1 MPNSDNEF
9 DTTGDETVVEVEKPS
24 ASEILG
30 HLKGDPLIRDIR
42 GCLDIVQ
49 KLETKGYVL
58 GSDGAQSID
67 KCSFS
72 VEDEAEKRVQSLK
85 RLTQNQM
92 CLFVK
97 ICKTFAYNAHTVK
110 ALNIID
116 ERLVDLENSVFDNE
130 TAGTQGLVEMQ
141 AGLEKAQNDLSSQLA
156 ELKESVESLLPLKDG
171 AQDVLK
177 LAADSLEAKQRAD
190 AANASVVALKEEVS
204 TLRVALSNVVTQ
216 KDFEEY
222 KKAMEEKLAAS
233 PTTTG
238 STPTQTHGA
247 AKPPQLK
254 TLDPQ
259 HFKTFKSQFA
269 HHATAMKWD
278 ATFQRH
284 QLMMSLGSDVHAH
297 LTLSVPKID
306 TMTID
311 QILEAWDQII
321 CPDSLR
327 SVAVNAL
334 SLLAQKLDESHQDYL
349 TRAIQTY
356 LRAHGTS
363 SNPEADEVF
372 ILSLARGLRNK
383 KLEEHVKRRLL
394 NTTPKTL
401 TVLRNAINEEESI
414 VALSDGVVPETT
426 ISQVRPPPPAP
437 PTSDKA
443 TPPSCNICGEG
454 HLTKSCMRRAM
465 KETLESFGLKRGK
478 GQNGGRGRG
487 RGQGRGGG
495 RGNNAGNRG
504 KRKNGGGE
512 GGNDAPS
519 WLKEDEPSSKKV
531 KKEKS
536 NNSNQKNFYE
546 NSNQNSN
553 QKNY

>member
-9 DTTGDETVVEVEKPS
+9 DDTVVEQVDKPS
-24 ASEILG
+24 GSEILG
-30 HLKGDPLIRDIR
+30 HLRGDPLVGDLR

-49 KLETKGYVL
+49 KLEAKGYVL
-58 GSDGAQSID
+58 GVEGAQSID
-67 KCSFS
+67 KSSFS
-72 VEDEAEKRVQSLK
+72 VEDDAETRVQALK
-85 RLTQNQM
+85 RLTQNLM

-97 ICKTFAYNAHTVK
+97 VCKTFAYNAHTVK

-116 ERLVDLENSVFDNE
+116 ERILDLEHSVFDNE
-130 TAGTQGLVEMQ
+130 AEGTQGLVEAQ
-141 AGLEKAQNDLSSQLA
+141 AELLRTQNDLSSQFSA
-156 ELKESVESLLPLKDG
+156 LKESVDSLLPLKDE
-171 AQDVLK
+171 AQNVMQIATDS
-177 LAADSLEAKQRAD
+177 LAAKQKAD
-190 AANASVVALKEEVS
+190 AANATVAALKEEVS
-204 TLRVALSNVVTQ
+204 TLRNALNNVVTQ

-222 KKAMEEKLAAS
+222 KKAVEEKLAAS
-233 PTTTG
+233 PSTAG
-238 STPTQTHGA
+238 SAPASMHGA
-247 AKPPQLK
+247 AKPPQMK

-259 HFKTFKSQFA
+259 HFKAFRSQFT
-269 HHATAMKWD
+269 HHAAAMKWD

-297 LTLSVPKID
+297 LTLSVQKSD
-306 TMTID
+306 TMTVS

-334 SLLAQKLDESHQDYL
+334 SLLAQKLEESHQDYL

-356 LRAHGTS
+356 LRAHGTD
-363 SNPEADEVF
+363 SNPETDEVF
-372 ILSLARGLRNK
+372 IMSLSRGLRNK

-394 NTTPKTL
+394 KTTPKTL

-414 VALSDGVVPETT
+414 VALTDGVVPETT

-443 TPPSCNICGEG
+443 TPPSCNICGDN
-454 HLTKSCMRRAM
+454 HLTKSCIRRAM
-465 KETLESFGLKRGK
+465 KETLESFGQNKGK
-478 GQNGGRGRG
+478 GQNQGGRGRG
-487 RGQGRGGG
+487 RGQRRGRGG
-495 RGNNAGNRG
+495 NSGNRG
-504 KRKNGGGE
+504 KRRGGGGE

-519 WLKEDEPSSKKV
+519 WLKDDEPSSKKV

-546 NSNQNSN
+546 NPNQNSN